1 MVSGSADFDAW
12 YPRYNEYISDW
23 LNEQVT
29 SVSSALEELESS
41 LKESTDE
48 EAKKKIEDQIIE
60 KKKELNRFTSRQN
73 LGIAGKSQLGK
84 WARTTRDWGSLIK
97 ERWGI

>member
-41 LKESTDE
+41 LKESN
-48 EAKKKIEDQIIE
+48 KKSISLIYDVFIATVIYKLFNGYNITALKKLTLKKLIKNFEIED
-60 KKKELNRFTSRQN
+60 
-73 LGIAGKSQLGK
+73 
-84 WARTTRDWGSLIK
+84 
-97 ERWGI
+97 